1 MKTILLLSLL
11 TLARTSAFQLALFA
25 RGVSVSQWHQATTE
39 TTSLAPRRRLFAS
52 PTISKRRQEWPLFT
66 SSSDEAED
74 KESSPLSDD
83 DAMQTKVAGRKK
95 RVAIGNRIVSAGYL
109 AWTLTSLVAF
119 LKTSNNDIV
128 TALVSIDPGP
138 LLAAGFA
145 YILIGACQ
153 NDRLSSDTYKR
164 LNLMLATFG
173 FVGLLVGQN
182 RGELWII
189 TSVIA
194 MVNSIKGY
202 GYGIKGWKLTES
214 VSPIVDMMEG
224 CKANVK
230 CLLRVPNE
238 RSVGYLLAT
247 LFVGSVP
254 LCMLKSGIKLS
265 VVSYTTLAMLAAT
278 TLTLKD
284 AADRGRL
291 EGTTFI
297 ELNAMTATVL
307 AQLSGASCIQCL
319 VTTQT
324 CTLFA
329 FLHSLLD
336 HASFGSISVQS
347 SLSALWSCRGGSFAI
362 FGIGGGIV
370 VLQKESKGCMRMS

>member
-25 RGVSVSQWHQATTE
+25 RGVSVSQWHQSIDTTQ
-39 TTSLAPRRRLFAS
+39 TPGRRLFAS
-52 PTISKRRQEWPLFT
+52 PTISKRQQQWPLFT

-74 KESSPLSDD
+74 KESSPLSDE

-109 AWTLTSLVAF
+109 AWTLVSLVAF

-128 TALVSIDPGP
+128 TSLVSIDPGP

-173 FVGLLVGQN
+173 LVGLLIGQN

-224 CKANVK
+224 CKANVE
-230 CLLRVPNE
+230 CLLKVPNE

-254 LCMLKSGIKLS
+254 LCMLKCGIKLS
-265 VVSYTTLAMLAAT
+265 VASYTILAMLAAT

-291 EGTTFI
+291 EGTTFL
-297 ELNAMTATVL
+297 ELNAMTATVF

-319 VTTQT
+319 VSTQ
-324 CTLFA
+324 A
-329 FLHSLLD
+329 FSHSLLD
-336 HASFGSISVQS
+336 HLLAAFLYSRVCQPFGVAAGAV
-347 SLSALWSCRGGSFAI
+347 SLFSALVGVSSFNKKN
-362 FGIGGGIV
+362 
-370 VLQKESKGCMRMS
+370 QKAARE

>member
-25 RGVSVSQWHQATTE
+25 RGVSVSQWHQATTD
-39 TTSLAPRRRLFAS
+39 TTRTPRRRLFAF
-52 PTISKRRQEWPLFT
+52 PTISKIRQEWPLFT

-95 RVAIGNRIVSAGYL
+95 RVAIGNRIVSVGYL

-194 MVNSIKGY
+194 MINSIKGY

-297 ELNAMTATVL
+297 ELNAMTATVF

-319 VTTQT
+319 LCIYADMHPVCILALTIG
-324 CTLFA
+324 
-329 FLHSLLD
+329 S
-336 HASFGSISVQS
+336 SFGSISVQS
-347 SLSALWSCRGGSFAI
+347 SLSALWSRCGGNFAI
-362 FGIGGGIV
+362 FSTGGGIIV
-370 VLQKESKGCMRMS
+370 

>member
-1 MKTILLLSLL
+1 
-11 TLARTSAFQLALFA
+11 
-25 RGVSVSQWHQATTE
+25 
-39 TTSLAPRRRLFAS
+39 
-52 PTISKRRQEWPLFT
+52 
-66 SSSDEAED
+66 
-74 KESSPLSDD
+74 
-83 DAMQTKVAGRKK
+83 
-95 RVAIGNRIVSAGYL
+95 
-109 AWTLTSLVAF
+109 
-119 LKTSNNDIV
+119 
-128 TALVSIDPGP
+128 
-138 LLAAGFA
+138 
-145 YILIGACQ
+145 
-153 NDRLSSDTYKR
+153 
-164 LNLMLATFG
+164 MLATFG

-194 MVNSIKGY
+194 MINSIKGY

-297 ELNAMTATVL
+297 ELNAMTATVF

-319 VTTQT
+319 LCIYADMHPVCILALTIG
-324 CTLFA
+324 
-329 FLHSLLD
+329 S
-336 HASFGSISVQS
+336 SFGSISVQS
-347 SLSALWSCRGGSFAI
+347 SLSALWSRCGGNFAI
-362 FGIGGGIV
+362 FSTGGGIIV
-370 VLQKESKGCMRMS
+370 